1 MVFDD
6 PFRPLEEATPETR
19 RWQEQQDAAAQTR
32 ICGLPG
38 IERLRDTVLARQRES
53 LVFAPTRYGERW
65 FRLAA
70 GRSGTKPVLAVASGP
85 GDPGRVV
92 ADPGTWPGTEV
103 SLDWFSP
110 APNGEYV
117 AVGLSQ
123 RGDEQSVLHVLEV
136 ESGRE
141 LAEPIPHV
149 SFGVVA
155 WLPDS
160 SGFFYN
166 AGLAP
171 DTEQP
176 QKHIFF
182 HRLGDD
188 RAAQPEPAPVREDE
202 EFVFPQVSPDGR
214 WVFALSSEIEPRPD
228 SIREV
233 DGGEWRPFLLGH
245 PGTFAGFVHEN
256 RYVAITTDGAPR
268 GRLVS
273 IPLEGEPARSTWR
286 ELVPEGEGVMRSVCV
301 AGGRLVLVDL
311 VETSS
316 RIRIFSLEGEPEHEV
331 PLPEEG
337 TVGTRLS
344 RAHVMTEPM
353 VSASDDALFFVFSTF
368 SRPPSLF
375 RYGLDDRRLEA
386 LTAPASE
393 IPGLVSELRRCGSTN
408 GAEVS
413 YWLVRRPEA
422 GSEGPAPALIY
433 GYGGWNVAW
442 GLPSHLA
449 ELAPFVE
456 AGGALV
462 FPQLRGGSER
472 GETQWHDG
480 RLERKQHTFDDL
492 YAVAEDLIAG
502 GVSASDRLG
511 VVGESNGG
519 LLAGAAV
526 TQRPELFRVVVALVP
541 LLDLMRHHRDPYVA
555 EFAVEYGDPG
565 DPELAPVLHAYS
577 PYHNVRD
584 GERYPA
590 TLVICGDSDIRCP
603 AWHGR
608 KFAARLQQAT
618 TSGRPVLLRVLA
630 DAGHMSTVERST
642 HEWLGFVMAEL
653 GITA

>member
-1 MVFDD
+1 M
-6 PFRPLEEATPETR
+6 
-19 RWQEQQDAAAQTR
+19 
-32 ICGLPG
+32 
-38 IERLRDTVLARQRES
+38 
-53 LVFAPTRYGERW
+53 
-65 FRLAA
+65 
-70 GRSGTKPVLAVASGP
+70 
-85 GDPGRVV
+85 
-92 ADPGTWPGTEV
+92 

-176 QKHIFF
+176 QKHLFF
-182 HRLGDD
+182 HRLGDEQ
-188 RAAQPEPAPVREDE
+188 AEQPEPAPVRPDE

-214 WVFALSSEIEPRPD
+214 WVFAVSSEVEPRPD

-233 DGGEWRPFLLGH
+233 DGGEWRSFLLGL
-245 PGTFAGFVHEN
+245 PGTFAGLVHED

-273 IPLEGEPARSTWR
+273 IPLGGEPARSTWR
-286 ELVPEGEGVMRSVCV
+286 ELVPEGEGVMRSVCI
-301 AGGRLVLVDL
+301 AGGRLALVDL
-311 VETSS
+311 VGTRS
-316 RIRIFSLEGEPEHEV
+316 RIRIFSLDGELEHEV
-331 PLPEEG
+331 PLPCEG
-337 TVGTRLS
+337 TVGTGPA
-344 RAHVMTEPM
+344 RAQAMIEPM
-353 VSASDDALFFVFSTF
+353 VSADDDALLFVLSTF
-368 SRPPSLF
+368 SRLPSLY
-375 RYGLDDRRLEA
+375 RYALAEQRLEE
-386 LTAPASE
+386 LSPPAQE
-393 IPGLVSELRRCGSTN
+393 IPGLVWELRSCRSTN
-408 GAEVS
+408 GADVS
-413 YWLVRRPEA
+413 YWLVHSAEA
-422 GSEGPAPALIY
+422 DHVRPAPALIY
-433 GYGGWNVAW
+433 GYGGWNIAW
-442 GLPSHLA
+442 GLPSYVA
-449 ELAPFVE
+449 ELASFVE
-456 AGGALV
+456 AGGALI
-462 FPQLRGGSER
+462 FPHLRGG
-472 GETQWHDG
+472 GELGEAQWHDG

-492 YAVAEDLIAG
+492 YAVAEALIAD
-502 GVSASDRLG
+502 GVTASDRLG
-511 VVGESNGG
+511 LVGASNGG

-565 DPELAPVLHAYS
+565 DPELGHVLLAYS

-590 TLVICGDSDIRCP
+590 TLVVCGDSDIRCP

-618 TSGRPVLLRVLA
+618 SSGRPVLFRVLTN
-630 DAGHMSTVERST
+630 AGHLSTVERSM

-653 GITA
+653 GMTP